1 MELDDLH
8 SAFEVLK
15 EMEDKEYRTT
25 ITVLKDFVAKCE
37 KQGLADYAYHLK
49 NQLEINYTASVQS
62 QWFSTVLFFAKYPV
76 LTVIDSFT
84 SNCKMQIF
92 VDEMRFIIAFNVL
105 DLCLNLSHVRFW
117 NVVCFADN
125 STSTCDAFVSSS
137 ASEYV
142 GLGLGPN
149 GMVQTGNTLSITSTL
164 LTYIL

>member
-62 QWFSTVLFFAKYPV
+62 Q
-76 LTVIDSFT
+76 
-84 SNCKMQIF
+84 
-92 VDEMRFIIAFNVL
+92 
-105 DLCLNLSHVRFW
+105 
-117 NVVCFADN
+117 
-125 STSTCDAFVSSS
+125 
-137 ASEYV
+137 
-142 GLGLGPN
+142 
-149 GMVQTGNTLSITSTL
+149 
-164 LTYIL
+164 